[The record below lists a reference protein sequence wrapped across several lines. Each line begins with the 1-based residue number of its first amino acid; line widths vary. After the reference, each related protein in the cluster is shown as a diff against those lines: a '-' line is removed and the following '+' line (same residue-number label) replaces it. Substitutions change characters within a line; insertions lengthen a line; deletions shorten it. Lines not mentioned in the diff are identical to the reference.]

1 LVWLKFAAC
10 MAIIL
15 FAGTRLA
22 RYGDAIAEKT
32 GLGRLWVGLIL
43 LSAITSM
50 PELVTGVSAV
60 ALVKLPD
67 LAVGNLLGSCLF
79 NLAILALLDTLSRPK
94 PVLSLAS
101 SRHMTAAVC
110 GIVLAGVVAGGIWG
124 GPRFPG
130 LAAGWVS
137 APGILPMVLY
147 IVGIWWIS
155 RSERN
160 RQPHPSEVTAAKYED
175 LSSRTI
181 YLRFGL
187 ATAAVIGAGIWLAL
201 VGDELAMTYHW
212 QASFVGSLFLAI
224 TTSLPEL
231 AVSVAALRLGAVD
244 MAVADILGS
253 NMFNL
258 ALITLVDLISRQG
271 PVLSTVSGANLVTAV
286 LAIAMSGVAITGLRF
301 KSERK
306 TFFVISWQ
314 SVVLIGLYIFGMRY
328 MFVSG
333 INLG

>member
-1 LVWLKFAAC
+1 MVWLKFAAC
-10 MAIIL
+10 LAIIL
-15 FAGTRLA
+15 FAGTKLA

-32 GLGRLWVGLIL
+32 GLGRLWVGLLL

-60 ALVKLPD
+60 ALVGLPD

-79 NLAILALLDTLSRPK
+79 NLAILAVLDIMSRPQ
-94 PVLSLAS
+94 PALSMAS
-101 SRHMTAAVC
+101 SRHVASAVC
-110 GIVLAGVVAGGIWG
+110 GIVLAGIVAGGIWG

-130 LAAGWVS
+130 LSAGGVNP
-137 APGILPMVLY
+137 PGILPLVLY
-147 IVGIWWIS
+147 VVGVWWIS

-160 RQPHPSEVTAAKYED
+160 RVPHPSEVTPAQYED
-175 LSSRTI
+175 LPARTM

-187 ATAAVIGAGIWLAL
+187 ATAAVIAAGIWLAL
-201 VGDELAMTYHW
+201 VGDELALTYHW

-244 MAVADILGS
+244 MAVADVLGS

-258 ALITLVDLISRQG
+258 ALITPIDLIVRQG
-271 PVLSTVSGANLVTAV
+271 PVLSLVSGANLVTAV
-286 LAIAMSGVAITGLRF
+286 LVIAMSGIAITGLRF

-333 INLG
+333 LNLS